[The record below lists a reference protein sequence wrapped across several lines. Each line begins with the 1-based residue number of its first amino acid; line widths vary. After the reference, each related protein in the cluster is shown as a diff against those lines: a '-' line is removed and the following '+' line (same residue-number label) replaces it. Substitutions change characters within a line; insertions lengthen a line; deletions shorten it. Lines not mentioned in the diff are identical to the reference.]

1 MAELKQDPTHP
12 LKHEQCYLCFTTLV
26 EPPPVNAP
34 SRQELRRPHK
44 EYMARLESEGRL
56 FGAGLLKNDKE
67 KETSD
72 LGFGMFILRAETRAE
87 AEAIA
92 FQEPNTKAGLRTM
105 KVVPWLR
112 GGRGYQHLDQL
123 YQRYRK
129 DRSAQLSTRQ
139 RVMSPDSAVQLYDLC

>member
-12 LKHEQCYLCFTTLV
+12 LKHEQCYLCLMTLV
-26 EPPPVNAP
+26 QPPPVNAP
-34 SRQELRRPHK
+34 SREEVRRPHK

-72 LGFGMFILRAETRAE
+72 LGYGMFILRAETRAE

-92 FQEPNTKAGLRTM
+92 FQEPNT
-105 KVVPWLR
+105 W
-112 GGRGYQHLDQL
+112 GRGEGDINISISFTNGTVKIDRRSYLLDNG
-123 YQRYRK
+123 
-129 DRSAQLSTRQ
+129 
-139 RVMSPDSAVQLYDLC
+139 

>member
-1 MAELKQDPTHP
+1 MGELKQDPTHP

-34 SRQELRRPHK
+34 SREELRRPHK

-72 LGFGMFILRAETRAE
+72 LGYGMFMVTR
-87 AEAIA
+87 
-92 FQEPNTKAGLRTM
+92 GRTCA
-105 KVVPWLR
+105 R
-112 GGRGYQHLDQL
+112 H
-123 YQRYRK
+123 
-129 DRSAQLSTRQ
+129 
-139 RVMSPDSAVQLYDLC
+139 

>member
-12 LKHEQCYLCFTTLV
+12 LKHEQCYLCFMMLV

-34 SRQELRRPHK
+34 SREELRRPHK

-72 LGFGMFILRAETRAE
+72 VGYGMFILRAENQCGGV
-87 AEAIA
+87 
-92 FQEPNTKAGLRTM
+92 FNGLTQ
-105 KVVPWLR
+105 V
-112 GGRGYQHLDQL
+112 
-123 YQRYRK
+123 
-129 DRSAQLSTRQ
+129 
-139 RVMSPDSAVQLYDLC
+139 

>member
-12 LKHEQCYLCFTTLV
+12 LKHEQCYLCLMTLV
-26 EPPPVNAP
+26 EPPPANAL
-34 SRQELRRPHK
+34 SREELRRPHK

-72 LGFGMFILRAETRAE
+72 LGYAMFIMRAETRAE

-105 KVVPWLR
+105 KVIPWAR
-112 GGRGYQHLDQL
+112 GEGDINISISFTNGTVKIDQRSYLLDNG
-123 YQRYRK
+123 
-129 DRSAQLSTRQ
+129 
-139 RVMSPDSAVQLYDLC
+139 